1 MAVKKWATTNGTV
14 WSYNGTIVTSLVD
27 SENPQGIPPS
37 TIRLKFSDPNYNPT
51 TQSFDSN
58 LVWTQVSA
66 SPNVWD
72 AWYGPTSPSYQT
84 SWAAF
89 FYNKFNDHTNTVE
102 VVGANFSGIFNV
114 SQLFA
119 RCSSLLSVGN
129 IDFGDAIVAQGMF
142 DYCSNLRTVGD
153 IVILGSPIYDQ
164 GGHATF
170 QVNIYQMFEY
180 CDKLTTVGNIRIDHA
195 SSLEAMFYRCYS
207 LRTIGT
213 VYAPEVIKLESM
225 FYGCNSLEVI
235 PSMTL
240 SDSAYNFS
248 RSFYN
253 CSSLTSCPIVSSM
266 DNAIYCDSTFYNCR
280 AMTSL
285 PAFSGRQ
292 ITDISNMFSQCVS
305 LTGTIPAYDFRNV
318 DKCSNAFKDCRSLS
332 GGALATYNRF
342 MSYEIQ
348 PTEYNNC
355 FTNCGI
361 DTQTGSAEL
370 AQIPTSWGGTM
381 A

>member
-1 MAVKKWATTNGTV
+1 MAIKKWATTNGTV
-14 WSYNGTIVTSLVD
+14 WSFNGSIVTSLVD

-51 TQSFDSN
+51 TQSFDSH

-72 AWYGPTSPSYQT
+72 AWYGPVSSGFSV
-84 SWAAF
+84 SWQALF
-89 FYNKFNDHTNTVE
+89 FNKFNDHTNTVE
-102 VVGANFSGIFNV
+102 IVGANFSGIYSV

-119 RCSSLLSVGN
+119 RCSSLLHVGN
-129 IDFGDAIVAQGMF
+129 IDFGDAIITQGMF
-142 DYCSNLRTVGD
+142 DRCTNLKTVGD

-170 QVNIYQMFEY
+170 QVNVYEMFVS
-180 CDKLTTVGNIRIDHA
+180 CNKLTTVGDIRIDHA
-195 SSLEAMFYRCYS
+195 SSMEAMFSGCSS
-207 LRTIGT
+207 LKTVGT
-213 VYAPEVIKLESM
+213 VYAPEARKIEQM
-225 FYGCNSLEVI
+225 FYYCNSLEEI
-235 PSMTL
+235 QSMTL

-248 RSFYN
+248 RAFYN
-253 CSSLTSCPIVSSM
+253 CSSLIACPIVSSM
-266 DNAIYCDSTFYNCR
+266 DNAIYCDGTFYNCR
-280 AMTSL
+280 AITAF
-285 PAFSGRQ
+285 PVFSGSQ
-292 ITDISNMFSQCVS
+292 IMDITNMFSQCVS

-348 PTEYNNC
+348 PTEYSNC

-361 DTQTGSAEL
+361 DTQTGIAEL